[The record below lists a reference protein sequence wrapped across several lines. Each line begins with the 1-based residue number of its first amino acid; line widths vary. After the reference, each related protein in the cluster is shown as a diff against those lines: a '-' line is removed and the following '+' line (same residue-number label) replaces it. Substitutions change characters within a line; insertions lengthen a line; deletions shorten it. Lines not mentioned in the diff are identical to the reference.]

1 MPPSEIHTSVSV
13 QGKSIH
19 LIRRIPSLASVILT
33 SFLGRRLFCLGVVYA
48 FLCGPAYAIQSHPAP
63 EGLYVHQLAH
73 VCFIVS
79 MAVLAYWLEVHQ
91 FCRQKGWRYIQIAA
105 LLFVL
110 WNMAA
115 FAGHW
120 IEEKIPRELFVG
132 DPDWSQRLIAGDN
145 VWADLFYIL
154 KLDHLISV
162 PAIVCLYYGIK
173 LLYRDLEKGGD
184 AP

>member
-1 MPPSEIHTSVSV
+1 
-13 QGKSIH
+13 
-19 LIRRIPSLASVILT
+19 
-33 SFLGRRLFCLGVVYA
+33 
-48 FLCGPAYAIQSHPAP
+48 HPAP

-79 MAVLAYWLEVHQ
+79 MAFLAYWLEVHH

-110 WNMAA
+110 WNILA

-132 DPDWSQRLIAGDN
+132 DPDWSQRLIAKDN
-145 VWADLFYIL
+145 VWADLFYLL
-154 KLDHLISV
+154 KLDHLVSV
-162 PAIVCLYYGIK
+162 PAIVCLYWGIK
-173 LLYRDLEKGGD
+173 LLYRDVEKGGD